1 MTYARITGTGGYLPE
16 NVVTNFDLEKKLDTT
31 DQWIRER
38 TGIEQRHIAVE
49 GQTTVDLAE
58 AASRLAIEAAG
69 IDAQDIDLIILAT
82 STPDKIFPSSACIL
96 QSRLDIHGC
105 PAFDI
110 QAVCTGF
117 VYALTVAEKFI
128 KTGTSKKALV
138 VGAEVF
144 SRILNWEDRST
155 CVLFGDGAGAV
166 ILEASEET
174 GILST
179 HIHADGKYENL
190 LRVPYGIADGYDQ
203 VKAGKA
209 FVEMKGNEV
218 FKVAVNTLGRIV
230 DETLAANNMMKSDID
245 WLVPHQANTRIISAT
260 AKKLKMSMDQVV
272 VTVNKHGNTSAASVP
287 LALDVAVRDGRIK
300 KNEFCCWKLLVAALP
315 GVRCYCVINQEDS
328 FSHQE

>member
-16 NVVTNFDLEKKLDTT
+16 NVMTNKDMEKFVDTT
-31 DQWIRER
+31 DQWIRDR
-38 TGIEQRHIAVE
+38 TGIEQRHIAVD

-58 AASRLAIEAAG
+58 EASRLAIESAG
-69 IDAQDIDLIILAT
+69 INAQDIDLIILAT

-96 QSRLDIHGC
+96 QARLDIHGC

-128 KTGTSKKALV
+128 KSGSSKKALV

-144 SRILNWEDRST
+144 SRILNWEDRTT

-166 ILEASEET
+166 ILEACEET

-190 LRVPYGIADGYDQ
+190 LLVPYGIGDGYEQ

-209 FVEMKGNEV
+209 CLEMKGNEV
-218 FKVAVNTLGRIV
+218 FKMAVNTLGRIV

-245 WLVPHQANTRIISAT
+245 WLVPHQANTRIIAAT
-260 AKKLKMSMDQVV
+260 AKKLKMPMSQVV
-272 VTVNKHGNTSAASVP
+272 VTVNTHGNTSAASVP

-300 KNEFCCWKLLVAALP
+300 PNELLLLEAFGGGFTWGSVL
-315 GVRCYCVINQEDS
+315 VR
-328 FSHQE
+328 F

>member
-1 MTYARITGTGGYLPE
+1 MSFARISGTGGYLPE
-16 NVVTNFDLEKKLDTT
+16 NIMTNQDLEKLVDTS

-38 TGIEQRHIAVE
+38 TGIKQRHIASKDE
-49 GQTTVDLAE
+49 TTVDLAE
-58 AASRLAIEAAG
+58 KASRLAIESAG
-69 IDAQDIDLIILAT
+69 IDPSEIDLIVLAT

-96 QSRLDIHGC
+96 QARLDIHGC

-128 KTGTSKKALV
+128 QTGSAKKALV

-144 SRILNWEDRST
+144 SRILNWKDRTT

-190 LRVPYGIADGYDQ
+190 LWVPHGISDGFDQ
-203 VKAGKA
+203 VKEGKA
-209 FVEMKGNEV
+209 YVEMRGNEV
-218 FKVAVNTLGRIV
+218 FKMAVNTLGRIV
-230 DETLAANNMMKSDID
+230 DETLAANHLKKADID
-245 WLVPHQANTRIISAT
+245 WLVPHQANIRIIKAT
-260 AKKLKMSMDQVV
+260 AKKLKMPMEQVV
-272 VTVNKHGNTSAASVP
+272 VTVDKHGNTSAASVP

-300 KNEFCCWKLLVAALP
+300 RGELVMLEAFGGGFTWGSVLL
-315 GVRCYCVINQEDS
+315 RY
-328 FSHQE
+328 